1 MKTTRHE
8 TRDTSDERRA
18 TSHDSGFTFAEC
30 LIALFVTAMILA
42 AVAVA
47 FNAAFINYEQNSDIF
62 DSINSARQALI
73 RITAQLRTATSVN
86 TTESSS
92 QCTFNTADGQNIT
105 YQYNS
110 SAGTLYLITN
120 DDLSDDDYLLCE
132 NVTAMTFT
140 KVLSAACV
148 KNVQISITVRHGGT
162 EKTLATA
169 VVIRKNLK

>member
-1 MKTTRHE
+1 MNTAKYE
-8 TRDTSDERRA
+8 TRA
-18 TSHDSGFTFAEC
+18 TSHESGFTFAEC

-110 SAGTLYLITN
+110 SASTLYLITN

-132 NVTAMTFT
+132 NVTAMSFT
-140 KVLSAACV
+140 KVLDDSGAYV
-148 KNVQISITVRHGGT
+148 KNVQISMTVRFGDT

-169 VVIRKNLK
+169 VVIRKNLN